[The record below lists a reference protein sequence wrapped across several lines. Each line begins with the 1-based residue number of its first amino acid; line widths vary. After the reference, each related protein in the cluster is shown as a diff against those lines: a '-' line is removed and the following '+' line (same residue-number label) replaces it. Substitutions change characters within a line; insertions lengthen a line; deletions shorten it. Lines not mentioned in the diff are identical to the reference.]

1 LNHLRTTIQLFYFI
15 QHSQDNGGRK
25 FLNSLFIA
33 GFPKK
38 QAVVVVC
45 CALVGGVANT
55 NNPNDETQSPAIGQQ
70 GRKKIS
76 RRYNLLQAQAS
87 SLKRYA
93 KKIMEN
99 NFLAN
104 LYAREL
110 QAEHTATRK
119 CLGKIPDNIYHFK
132 PHPKSMELGYLALLV
147 AEIPL
152 WIVHIIKD
160 GVIDFATYKQFRL
173 STSEALLQ
181 HYEENFKSA
190 VQTLQQVSDEKLED
204 KFILQNNGQQLMSTS
219 KKESI
224 GSSINHWVHH
234 RGQLTV
240 YMRLNDIPVPS
251 IYGPSADERT
261 F

>member
-1 LNHLRTTIQLFYFI
+1 
-15 QHSQDNGGRK
+15 
-25 FLNSLFIA
+25 
-33 GFPKK
+33 
-38 QAVVVVC
+38 
-45 CALVGGVANT
+45 
-55 NNPNDETQSPAIGQQ
+55 
-70 GRKKIS
+70 
-76 RRYNLLQAQAS
+76 
-87 SLKRYA
+87 
-93 KKIMEN
+93 MEN

-104 LYAREL
+104 LFAREL
-110 QAEHTATRK
+110 QTEYAATRK
-119 CLGKIPDNIYHFK
+119 CLEKIPDNIYHFK

-152 WIVHIIKD
+152 WIVHIIKE
-160 GVIDFATYKQFRL
+160 GVIDFATYKRFQL
-173 STSEALLQ
+173 STREALLQ
-181 HYEENFKSA
+181 HYEDSFKSA
-190 VQTLQQVSDEKLED
+190 VQALQKISDDKLED
-204 KFILQNNGQQLMSTS
+204 QFVLQNNGQQLSSSS